1 MHFYIKVSRL
11 IPQQNA
17 ISINTLLKEHIKH
30 VSVQA
35 YHLQGEQNVSLKK
48 RLPLES
54 CYLWGSSVCSSF
66 VVDVK
71 YKLYNGTNFV
81 HIFGTSCTFR
91 FLLKILWPIF

>member
-17 ISINTLLKEHIKH
+17 ISINTLLKEHFQH

-54 CYLWGSSVCSSF
+54 CYL
-66 VVDVK
+66 
-71 YKLYNGTNFV
+71 
-81 HIFGTSCTFR
+81 
-91 FLLKILWPIF
+91 